1 MEKLF
6 LITLMLATCSA
17 VPRDLSGKVFVF
29 PKETATDHI
38 KLLTSKTSLNA
49 VTVCLRFL
57 TDLSRN
63 YALLSLA
70 TATHNN
76 DLVLF
81 KSNSQDVMIMHAR
94 DSSTNFLA
102 VSLPPNSWH
111 SMCATWNSE
120 NGVAQL
126 WVDGKQTVKRFIHS
140 GQPISGDFITILG
153 QEQDSYSG
161 GFDAKQSFIGMIS
174 RFHMWDYVIAPEEIY
189 RYMWDVH
196 FTPGNV
202 FNWSALD
209 YQTVGNVLLEQEVL
223 KPLESLT
230 RQ

>member
-63 YALLSLA
+63 YGLLSLA

-81 KSNSQDVMIMHAR
+81 KSNSQDVMSMHAR
-94 DSSTNFLA
+94 DSNTDFLA

-153 QEQDSYSG
+153 QEQDSYGG

-202 FNWSALD
+202 FNWRALD
-209 YQTVGNVLLEQEVL
+209 YQIVGDVLLEQEVL
-223 KPLESLT
+223 KPRESLT